1 MAAMSTPAEPPP
13 EAPDPGDRR
22 PPDRRLS
29 RPPGERYATDA
40 AAADSATAVAGREAS
55 PARGV
60 LLGLAAGLASVAA
73 TVVLGGLLSISAGL
87 LVVAAAGGWA
97 VGVAVR
103 TGSAGTVRPATRG
116 WLAAAIA
123 VGSVVLGQIGLWLYA
138 RDEGGVLSLP
148 DYLGQT
154 FGILVPIQLVIAVV
168 VAWWSA
174 R

>member
-1 MAAMSTPAEPPP
+1 
-13 EAPDPGDRR
+13 
-22 PPDRRLS
+22 
-29 RPPGERYATDA
+29 
-40 AAADSATAVAGREAS
+40 
-55 PARGV
+55 
-60 LLGLAAGLASVAA
+60 
-73 TVVLGGLLSISAGL
+73 
-87 LVVAAAGGWA
+87 
-97 VGVAVR
+97 VR

-154 FGILVPIQLVIAVV
+154 FGILVPLQLVIAVV
-168 VAWWSA
+168 VAWGSA